1 MRYVLSFA
9 ALLLM
14 IVAIAGVASAQTIVE
29 DFDSYTPGLPPGGGW
44 WTWGDGGSTL
54 VDDTV
59 HRGPTG
65 NSIALDREAFP
76 GTAFAFGRL
85 FDPIDGQVIMEYS
98 FRVSDSQREM
108 LSAFAT
114 DDGGALIGPWVTVGF
129 PSEGEVHV
137 YSESLGWLMV
147 LSVQPDTWY
156 RVILDIDVASNTYDI
171 TIWNEDDP
179 ADNNSLLAVPFRT
192 SAGVPNLGT
201 IQFGEFSSTSFAD
214 SAKAWVDDV
223 LFMPFVF
230 WDGFESGDTAA
241 WSSTVP

>member
-1 MRYVLSFA
+1 MRSVLSFA

-14 IVAIAGVASAQTIVE
+14 IVAIAGVASAQMIVE

-44 WTWGDGGSTL
+44 WTWGDGGTTL
-54 VDDTV
+54 VDDMV

-76 GTAFAFGRL
+76 GTAFAFGQL

-129 PSEGEVHV
+129 PSEGEVYV

-147 LSVQPDTWY
+147 LSVQSDTWY
-156 RVILDIDVASNTYDI
+156 RVILSIDVA
-171 TIWNEDDP
+171 
-179 ADNNSLLAVPFRT
+179 
-192 SAGVPNLGT
+192 
-201 IQFGEFSSTSFAD
+201 
-214 SAKAWVDDV
+214 
-223 LFMPFVF
+223 
-230 WDGFESGDTAA
+230 
-241 WSSTVP
+241 